1 MDTLEEVR
9 LCSYLLSKYLCFVF
23 TPYFSIEKNQMS
35 CLIGRISRRDI
46 ISSPTP
52 NDFIADPDI
61 DGQCIGIHKKYE
73 PTRKNKKSKACNIL

>member
-1 MDTLEEVR
+1 MLYV
-9 LCSYLLSKYLCFVF
+9 
-23 TPYFSIEKNQMS
+23 
-35 CLIGRISRRDI
+35 IGRISRRDI

>member
-1 MDTLEEVR
+1 
-9 LCSYLLSKYLCFVF
+9 
-23 TPYFSIEKNQMS
+23 MS

-61 DGQCIGIHKKYE
+61 DGQCIGIHKKYD

>member
-1 MDTLEEVR
+1 M
-9 LCSYLLSKYLCFVF
+9 LCF
-23 TPYFSIEKNQMS
+23 
-35 CLIGRISRRDI
+35 IGRISRRDI

-52 NDFIADPDI
+52 NDLVADPDI

>member
-1 MDTLEEVR
+1 
-9 LCSYLLSKYLCFVF
+9 
-23 TPYFSIEKNQMS
+23 MS
-35 CLIGRISRRDI
+35 CIIGRISRRDI